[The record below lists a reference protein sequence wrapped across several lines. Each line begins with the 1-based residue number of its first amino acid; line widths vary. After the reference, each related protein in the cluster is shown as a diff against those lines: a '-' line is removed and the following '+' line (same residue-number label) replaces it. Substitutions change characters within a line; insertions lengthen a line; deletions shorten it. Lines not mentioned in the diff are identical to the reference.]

1 EAPWSLEER
10 DDLEFGVDGS
20 RLGEDVG
27 STQEWTWPRWT
38 LWETPARLLILC
50 RHSATG
56 AIRLVALHGVTADIH
71 SCAKC
76 QSRRT
81 RTPCPATTSG
91 SRTATWCY
99 GPCERTTYHRPWSG
113 TTTPR
118 SSTTCRARRNRCSRL
133 RTWAVCTAVWP
144 GPPTSS

>member
-1 EAPWSLEER
+1 GPSVRSRPGNLRAELTSFVGRRRELSEVRRSLDVVEDSGEAT
-10 DDLEFGVDGS
+10 F
-20 RLGEDVG
+20 
-27 STQEWTWPRWT
+27 
-38 LWETPARLLILC
+38 LC

-56 AIRLVALHGVTADIH
+56 ALRIVALHGVTADIH
-71 SCAKC
+71 SCAKRLI
-76 QSRRT
+76 RRT

-91 SRTATWCY
+91 SRTATGCY
-99 GPCERTTYHRPWSG
+99 GPCERTTYRRPWSG

-118 SSTTCRARRNRCSRL
+118 SSTTCRARRNSCSRL